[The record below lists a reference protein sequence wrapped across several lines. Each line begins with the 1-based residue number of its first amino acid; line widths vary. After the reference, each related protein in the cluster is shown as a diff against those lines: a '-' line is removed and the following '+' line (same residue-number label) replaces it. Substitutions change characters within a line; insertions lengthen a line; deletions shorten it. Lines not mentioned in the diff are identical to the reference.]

1 MQQPTPNFD
10 QLYRLVED
18 QRGFFT
24 SAQAK
29 KLGYSQ
35 QLQSYYVS
43 SGHWI
48 RKSRG
53 IFKLKHYPSP
63 FLQDD
68 LYSTYLWTLNKK
80 GLPDGVFSHGTAL
93 YLHQVSTYV
102 PPQFDLTVPKG
113 FRRYSQ
119 PPYRR
124 VRLIHRDLA
133 DTDYELIQGLKA
145 TKLLKTIIDLLEE
158 GLLDRDYILDA
169 LRTGLHRL
177 LITHSQIKALQ
188 LTTEQYERFTNAL
201 ERIGYD
207 RLNEI

>member
-10 QLYRLVED
+10 KLYRLVEN

-24 SAQAK
+24 STQAK
-29 KLGYSQ
+29 DLGYSQ
-35 QLQSYYVS
+35 QLQSYYVT
-43 SGHWI
+43 SGHWV

-68 LYSTYLWTLNKK
+68 LYSTYLWTFNRKCQ
-80 GLPDGVFSHGTAL
+80 PDGTFSHGTAL

-102 PPQFDLTVPKG
+102 SPQFDLTVPKG

-119 PPYRR
+119 PPYGK
-124 VRLIHRDLA
+124 VRLIRREIAEA
-133 DTDYELIQGLKA
+133 DCEIIQGLKV
-145 TKLLKTIIDLLEE
+145 TKLLKTIIDLLDE

-169 LRTGLHRL
+169 LKTGLHRL
-177 LITHSQIKALQ
+177 LITHSQIKALK
-188 LTTEQYERFTNAL
+188 LTVDQHERVANAL

-207 RLNEI
+207 RLDEI